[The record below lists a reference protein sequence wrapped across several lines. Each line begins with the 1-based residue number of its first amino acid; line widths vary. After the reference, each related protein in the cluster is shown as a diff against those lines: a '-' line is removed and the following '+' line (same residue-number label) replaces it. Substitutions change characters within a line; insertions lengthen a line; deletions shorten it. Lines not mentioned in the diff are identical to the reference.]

1 MVLNE
6 RQTGIEAYV
15 NEHVHA
21 SVRELAAHFFVSEMT
36 IRRDLREMEKAGYLR
51 RYNGGATRHS
61 ESSQLP
67 FDVRKLLHAENKAR
81 IEQAV
86 RPYLSDGI
94 TVFVDSS
101 STCLYIVPILGEYR
115 EINMI
120 TNSLTACLTAAEY
133 HIPCTVAGGNIYE
146 RDLCTVGSETVDFLK
161 KLNPDIAFFSL
172 QAISDDGRITDSNPE
187 QTAVRR
193 TVLNNSSH
201 SVILLDKSKY
211 HKTCTYTFCHSSE
224 VDEVICL

>member
-6 RQTGIEAYV
+6 RQIGIEAYI

-21 SVRELAAHFFVSEMT
+21 SVRELAARFFVSEMT
-36 IRRDLREMEKAGYLR
+36 IRRDLREMEKAGYLQ
-51 RYNGGATRHS
+51 RYNGGAARHG

-67 FDVRKLLHAENKAR
+67 FDARKLLHAENKAR

-86 RPYLSDGI
+86 RPYLSDGM

-115 EINMI
+115 EIKMI
-120 TNSLTACLTAAEY
+120 TNSLPACLTAAEY
-133 HIPCTVAGGNIYE
+133 HIPCTLAGGNLYE
-146 RDLCTVGSETVDFLK
+146 RDLCTTGSATVDFLK
-161 KLNPDIAFFSL
+161 NINPDIAFFSL
-172 QAISDDGRITDSNPE
+172 QAISDDGRITDEDAE

-193 TVLNNSSH
+193 TVLRNSAQN
-201 SVILLDKSKY
+201 VVLLDENKY

-224 VDEVICL
+224 VNEVICL

>member
-6 RQTGIEAYV
+6 RQTGIEEYI

-21 SVRELAAHFFVSEMT
+21 SVRELAARFFVSEMT
-36 IRRDLREMEKAGYLR
+36 IRRDLKEMEKAGYLK
-51 RYNGGATRHS
+51 RYNGGATRHA

-67 FDVRKLLHAENKAR
+67 FDARKLLHAENKAR

-115 EINMI
+115 EIKMI
-120 TNSLTACLTAAEY
+120 TNSLPACLTAAEY
-133 HIPCTVAGGNIYE
+133 HIPCTVAGGSIYE
-146 RDLCTVGSETVDFLK
+146 RDLCTVGAATVEFLK
-161 KLNPDIAFFSL
+161 SLNPDVAFFSL
-172 QAISDDGRITDSNPE
+172 QAISDDGRITDGDAN

-193 TVLNNSSH
+193 TVLNNSAK
-201 SVILLDKSKY
+201 SVVLLDESKY
-211 HKTCTYTFCHSSE
+211 HRTCTYTFCHSSD